1 MATLDLAGIITRV
14 CADLKAK
21 FSKEFS
27 KVSVHTLLNNGTK
40 IAAIAIDDASYGIY
54 APTISVGTGTL
65 SKGSAASSYTGQ
77 VRKYGNVVQLNLN
90 QIKLAS
96 ALGSASTSGTITTI
110 PTGYRPAYQILV
122 PWASSG
128 AAYGYATIS
137 TGGVV
142 TMRNCSSANLATSAT
157 STIAVT
163 YIIN

>member
-14 CADLKAK
+14 CAN
-21 FSKEFS
+21 
-27 KVSVHTLLNNGTK
+27 LNDRVTRTKQDKLISGRNIKSINGT
-40 IAAIAIDDASYGIY
+40 SLLGEGTLYLQ
-54 APTISVGTGTL
+54 PQISKGTATL
-65 SKGSAASSYTGQ
+65 SKGSGVSSYTGQ
-77 VRKYGNVVQLNLN
+77 LQYYGKVVQLNLN

-96 ALGSASTSGTITTI
+96 ALGSGSTSGTITTI
-110 PTGYRPAYQILV
+110 PIGYRPTHQILV

-142 TMRNCSSANLATSAT
+142 TMRNCSSTSLATSAT

-163 YIIN
+163 YIMG

>member
-14 CADLKAK
+14 CVDLRAK
-21 FSKEFS
+21 FSNEFS
-27 KVSVHTLLNNGTK
+27 KVSFHAISYTGTK
-40 IAAIAIDDASYGIY
+40 IATIAVDDNSYDIY
-54 APTISVGTGTL
+54 APTLSVETGTL

-77 VRKYGNVVQLNLN
+77 IRRYGKVIQLNLN

-96 ALGSASTSGTITTI
+96 ALGSASTSGTVTTI

-122 PWASSG
+122 PWTSSG

-142 TMRNCSSANLATSAT
+142 TMRNCSSASLATSAT
-157 STIAVT
+157 STIACT

>member
-14 CADLKAK
+14 CSDLRTK

-27 KVSVHTLLNNGTK
+27 KVSVYAISYTGTK
-40 IAAIAIDDASYGIY
+40 IATIAVDDKSYNIY
-54 APTISVGTGTL
+54 APIVSVETGTL
-65 SKGSAASSYTGQ
+65 TKGSAASSYTGQ
-77 VRKYGNVVQLNLN
+77 VRKCGRVVQLNLN

-96 ALGSASTSGTITTI
+96 ALGSASTSGTVTTI
-110 PTGYRPAYQILV
+110 PTGYRPNYQILV

-142 TMRNCSSANLATSAT
+142 TMRNCSSASLATSAT

-163 YIIN
+163 YIV